1 MAEGANY
8 ADLPILNLRNINPS
22 GYASFWIALQKRIKS
37 YKIPLARYYIQK
49 IKNKLLNDFPKFMY
63 SIIDISEF
71 KKYLSG
77 DRITNKQ
84 FLEILRTKRLRLHED
99 ETGSY
104 ITFEPAWRFRR
115 VDDHEDDEMSFTDV
129 DDIIELYKN
138 GEGRVHM
145 VDTKTGEGFEP
156 GRIDSYL
163 SPYGNAMISACYHAM
178 VISKQEDGNYLFID
192 PHGVYSYVEPL
203 FSPLHGQASPCK
215 IFPMIQRAL
224 PPGKTIIE
232 SRCMMQGELGVC
244 FLWSFLFLCYPEL
257 TVKEI
262 RNIATETFKKMFKN
276 PDNRPEDVA
285 RYMGD
290 VAVSFAYIGEQ
301 PNPRP
306 GMNYLPYD
314 LYVIAVMDDF
324 LKSDQRKYDHLPP
337 EEKLKIRQLAGRKTR
352 RRKHKNKRKYTRKY
366 K

>member
-1 MAEGANY
+1 
-8 ADLPILNLRNINPS
+8 
-22 GYASFWIALQKRIKS
+22 
-37 YKIPLARYYIQK
+37 
-49 IKNKLLNDFPKFMY
+49 
-63 SIIDISEF
+63 
-71 KKYLSG
+71 
-77 DRITNKQ
+77 
-84 FLEILRTKRLRLHED
+84 
-99 ETGSY
+99 
-104 ITFEPAWRFRR
+104 
-115 VDDHEDDEMSFTDV
+115 
-129 DDIIELYKN
+129 
-138 GEGRVHM
+138 
-145 VDTKTGEGFEP
+145 
-156 GRIDSYL
+156 
-163 SPYGNAMISACYHAM
+163 
-178 VISKQEDGNYLFID
+178 
-192 PHGVYSYVEPL
+192 
-203 FSPLHGQASPCK
+203 
-215 IFPMIQRAL
+215 MIQRAL

-232 SRCMMQGELGVC
+232 SHCMIQGELGVC

-276 PDNRPEDVA
+276 PDNRPKDVA

-290 VAVSFAYIGEQ
+290 VAVSPAYLGEQ
-301 PNPRP
+301 PKPRP